1 VEEIWIDGKGAE
13 MERQCD
19 IELSGRTDGSKIGM
33 DGRATTER
41 ESPPHSFF
49 LLSLPNFFPPRFL
62 ARGLVA

>member
-1 VEEIWIDGKGAE
+1 VEEVWIDGKGAE

-49 LLSLPNFFPPRFL
+49 TKPPQLFPSSFFS
-62 ARGLVA
+62 